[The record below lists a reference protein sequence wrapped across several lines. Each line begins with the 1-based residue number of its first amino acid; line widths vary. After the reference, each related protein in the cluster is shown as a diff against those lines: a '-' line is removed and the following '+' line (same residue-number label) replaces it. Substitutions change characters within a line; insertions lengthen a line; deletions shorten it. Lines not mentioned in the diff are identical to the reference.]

1 MEQLSYRRH
10 RFPPPIIQHA
20 IWLYLRFTLS
30 YRDVEELLAERG
42 LGASYETVRR
52 FDISEGCDIFL
63 GAGAAD
69 LSHSWRSAD
78 FAEAAVLAGSDKA
91 PRRSSCRLRADRF
104 HLPAVA
110 IVAIAIKCDS
120 PGPVFERERR
130 VGSGGRRFDALK
142 FRTTLHAVE
151 DPGLTWR
158 RAPEMTRVGRYLRYT
173 GIDDLPQLFDVLRG
187 EMSIIDSDAGSHS
200 FLD

>member
-1 MEQLSYRRH
+1 VLIAFT
-10 RFPPPIIQHA
+10 FP
-20 IWLYLRFTLS
+20 LM
-30 YRDVEELLAERG
+30 
-42 LGASYETVRR
+42 
-52 FDISEGCDIFL
+52 
-63 GAGAAD
+63 
-69 LSHSWRSAD
+69 
-78 FAEAAVLAGSDKA
+78 
-91 PRRSSCRLRADRF
+91 
-104 HLPAVA
+104 A
-110 IVAIAIKCDS
+110 IVGIAIKCDS

-173 GIDDLPQLFDVLRG
+173 GIDDLPQLFNVLRG
-187 EMSIIDSDAGSHS
+187 EMSIIDSGACSPS